1 MTDKFLAS
9 NFVKKNS
16 MKREFKKIGLVAI
29 LTLISFGGANAQEE
43 TKKNVIGAGA
53 SASSYGFGGNLSYQR
68 MVSPKLAI
76 GARLVAVTSKY
87 SKTELAEPPTT
98 FDSFTY
104 KSTGSQTHIS
114 VGATYFF
121 VGDATQSKFSMY
133 SGLGLG
139 YMMAGTTNNFK
150 FDGSNVLFEEAVS
163 VDGFAVVLTLGTS
176 YKIGPGK
183 LFLEILTTQMITGK
197 KKFIYDYPAG
207 SLTNSNGNTY
217 TAIENREL
225 KNGWGNLYIPLSLG
239 YTISF

>member
-1 MTDKFLAS
+1 
-9 NFVKKNS
+9 

-29 LTLISFGGANAQEE
+29 LTLISFGGANAQEG

-53 SASSYGFGGNLSYQR
+53 SVSGYGFGGNLSYQR

-87 SKTELAEPPTT
+87 SRTELAEPPTT

-104 KSTGSQTHIS
+104 KYTGSQTHIS

-139 YMMAGTTNNFK
+139 YMMTRTTNNFRFPPSK
-150 FDGSNVLFEEAVS
+150 VLYEEAVS

-183 LFLEILTTQMITGK
+183 LFLEFLLTQMITGK
-197 KKFIYDYPAG
+197 SKWNFDYPAG
-207 SLTNSNGNTY
+207 SLTDANGNTVVNNPP
-217 TAIENREL
+217 ENYER